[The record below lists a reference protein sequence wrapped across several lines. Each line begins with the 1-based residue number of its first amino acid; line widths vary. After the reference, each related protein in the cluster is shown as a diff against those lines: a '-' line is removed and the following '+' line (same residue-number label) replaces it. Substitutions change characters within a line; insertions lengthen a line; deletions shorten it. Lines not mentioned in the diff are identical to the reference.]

1 MSDGLAI
8 GEDFTRGREPGAVPG
23 SRLLRAV
30 PLAIAVVIAAI
41 AGPASAHGGAAA
53 LEATPSR
60 VTAGGSLT
68 VFGDDLSPSVS
79 GLVHLLTARGD
90 ILVGR
95 AEMDADGHLQLP
107 IQVPADLPPRIYELR
122 LTDDLGIVVSTFV
135 TVEESAADDGGLL
148 RLVVAAIGAAVALG
162 VLIWAL
168 RMPGGTRRR

>member
-8 GEDFTRGREPGAVPG
+8 AKGLTRRWEPGALPG
-23 SRLLRAV
+23 FRLLRAV
-30 PLAIAVVIAAI
+30 PLAMALVIAAI
-41 AGPASAHGGAAA
+41 AGPASAHGGASA
-53 LEATPSR
+53 LEAIPSR
-60 VTAGGSLT
+60 VAAGGFLT

-79 GLVHLLTARGD
+79 GLVHLLTARGEV
-90 ILVGR
+90 LVGR
-95 AEMDADGHLQLP
+95 AEMDAEGHLRLP

-148 RLVVAAIGAAVALG
+148 RLVVAVTGAAVAIG

-168 RMPGGTRRR
+168 RRPWGTRRR